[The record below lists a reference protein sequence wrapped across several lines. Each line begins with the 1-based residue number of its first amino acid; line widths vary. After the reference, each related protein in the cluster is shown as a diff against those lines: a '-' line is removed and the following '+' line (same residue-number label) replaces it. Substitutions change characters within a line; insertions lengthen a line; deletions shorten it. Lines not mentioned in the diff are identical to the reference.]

1 MRAAMTNSPLEEIPA
16 QAVIQKNM
24 PECSE
29 VGNKE
34 NMIKITST

>member
-1 MRAAMTNSPLEEIPA
+1 MTNSPSEEIPA
-16 QAVIQKNM
+16 QAVTQKNM

-34 NMIKITST
+34 KKIKVTST